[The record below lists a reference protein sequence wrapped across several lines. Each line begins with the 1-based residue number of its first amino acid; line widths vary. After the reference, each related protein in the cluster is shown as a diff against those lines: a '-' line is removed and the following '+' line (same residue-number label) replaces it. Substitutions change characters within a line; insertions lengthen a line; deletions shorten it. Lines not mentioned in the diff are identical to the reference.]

1 MSEIGIQKIVQVLQN
16 IFLDSCSDELG
27 KDKLYNVASGFAIPN
42 LEVSTMIL
50 NPVNPRLN
58 HIIFWKD
65 LHKKTISSLL

>member
-16 IFLDSCSDELG
+16 IFLDSWSDGLG